1 LDRRTDEKTWAA
13 SVVIS
18 IKIFGALIEKVGFAP
33 DSLLEESGFEPLVPP
48 QESAQPCRRDVANGQ
63 HPSWIS

>member
-18 IKIFGALIEKVGFAP
+18 IKIFGALIEKVRFAP
-33 DSLLEESGFEPLVPP
+33 DSLLEEAGFELSVPRA
-48 QESAQPCRRDVANGQ
+48 SQ
-63 HPSWIS
+63 HLG

>member
-18 IKIFGALIEKVGFAP
+18 IKIFGALIEKVRFAP
-33 DSLLEESGFEPLVPP
+33 DSLLEESGFEPLVPLP
-48 QESAQPCRRDVANGQ
+48 TESPFQILCAA
-63 HPSWIS
+63 PSCTV